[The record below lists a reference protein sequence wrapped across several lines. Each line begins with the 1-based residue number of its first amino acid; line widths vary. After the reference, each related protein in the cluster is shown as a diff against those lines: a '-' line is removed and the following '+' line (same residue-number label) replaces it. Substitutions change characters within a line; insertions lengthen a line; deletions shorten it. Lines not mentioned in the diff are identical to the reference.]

1 VKLIR
6 TAMLA
11 AAAVWA
17 GRKLLARREGAH
29 GGRGGPDDQP
39 VATGGDGF
47 QTEPPVAGPGG
58 D

>member
-1 VKLIR
+1 VKLFR
-6 TAMLA
+6 TAVLT

-17 GRKLLARREGAH
+17 GRKLLARRERPY

-39 VATGGDGF
+39 VPTGGDGF

>member
-1 VKLIR
+1 
-6 TAMLA
+6 MLT

-17 GRKLLARREGAH
+17 GRKLLARRERPH

-39 VATGGDGF
+39 VPTGGDGF
-47 QTEPPVAGPGG
+47 KTEPPVAGPGG

>member
-1 VKLIR
+1 VKAIR
-6 TAMLA
+6 TAVLA
-11 AAAVWA
+11 ATAVWA
-17 GRKLLARREGAH
+17 GRKLLARRGSRH

-47 QTEPPVAGPGG
+47 QAEPPVAGPGG